1 MRTIFLL
8 SLSLAAS
15 LAAIAGENPVIHGAV
30 LDPSGRAVEDARVT
44 CDAQSVYTNSQGNF
58 SIPGVAKCQAR
69 VSKPGFETQTVD
81 LNAQAPTRIALSLA
95 GRTEAVIVT
104 ANRTETTPEQAA
116 VAANVITAQQLEE
129 RQFPMLFD
137 MLREVPG
144 LQIAESGPPG
154 AFAEVFTRGA
164 DYTGTLVLLDG
175 VPLND
180 PGGELHLENLTSD
193 GLDRIEVVRGPE
205 SALFGAEAAAGV
217 IQLFTKH
224 GDPESSVPHG
234 SVSYE
239 RGSFQ
244 TDRWIANL
252 NGGFLSRFDYML
264 SASEFHSVGEWPNSF
279 SLNNTG
285 TADVGYKISDSTQLR
300 GVFRVYDAI
309 AGTPGPIGYGVD
321 DQIANEHERDDT
333 VSLRL
338 DDSRGAHFHQQFTF
352 GFHRL
357 TDRYNDNEPYSE
369 QPLAA
374 LVQNVPGPPPA
385 TYLIAIVNPYNPP
398 SIVPPGLTLVQ
409 SDWYFGPDDSLDL
422 TERKIGGYQGTYSYR
437 GGALVFGYDYQD
449 QSGVLSGTPASRSNN
464 GFFAN
469 IQQNFGRRIFL
480 SGGARYEHSSAFGNI
495 GSGRA
500 GASFLLAGEHGPLSS
515 TYFRVSGGRG
525 VTEPSLLEDYANA
538 PLLGEVGNPNL
549 RPETTTTYE
558 AGLVSEWW
566 HRRVRTEVDAFRNSF
581 RDLIAYA
588 GDTWENIEASWARGV
603 EASAQARLTSYLAIN
618 GAYMWLPTRI
628 TASTTPESSDTGI
641 GQPLVHRPLNSGSM
655 SIAVTPRRWS
665 LVIGG
670 SFAGERQ
677 DADFVFGV
685 TRNPGYQNIYASASY
700 DIARHFTP
708 ILRIDNL
715 LNERYMEVLGYQA
728 WSRDVI
734 GGVRI
739 HW

>member
-8 SLSLAAS
+8 SLSLAVC
-15 LAAIAGENPVIHGAV
+15 AGENPGIRGLV
-30 LDPSGRAVEDARVT
+30 LDPSHRPVEGARVT
-44 CDAQSVYTNSQGNF
+44 CQNQSVYTNAEGRF
-58 SIPGVAKCQAR
+58 LVPGADKCQAS
-69 VSKPGFETQTVD
+69 VEKAGFKTRTAD
-81 LNAQAPTRIALSLA
+81 LAAGMDARLALDLA
-95 GRTEAVIVT
+95 GRNESVIVT

-116 VAANVITAQQLEE
+116 VAANVITEQQLEA
-129 RQFPMLFD
+129 RQFPMIFD
-137 MLREVPG
+137 MLREIPG
-144 LQIAESGPPG
+144 LQIDEYGAPG
-154 AFAEVFTRGA
+154 TLAEVFTRGA
-164 DYTGTLVLLDG
+164 DYTSTLVLLDG

-193 GLDRIEVVRGPE
+193 GLQRIEVVRGPE
-205 SALFGAEAAAGV
+205 SALFGAEAAGGV

-224 GDPESSVPHG
+224 GDPENAVPHG
-234 SVSYE
+234 AFSYE

-244 TDRWIANL
+244 TDRWIADL

-264 SASEFHSVGEWPNSF
+264 SASEFHTVGEWPNSF
-279 SLNNTG
+279 ALNNTG
-285 TADVGYKISDSTQLR
+285 TADIGYKISDSTQLR

-309 AGTPGPIGYGVD
+309 AGIPGPIGYGVD
-321 DQIANEHERDDT
+321 DQVANEHERDDT

-338 DDSRGAHFHQQFTF
+338 DDSRGAHFQQRFTF

-374 LVQNVPGPPPA
+374 LVQNVPGPTPA
-385 TYLIAIVNPYNPP
+385 TYLVAIVNPYNPP
-398 SIVPPGLTLVQ
+398 TIVPPGLTLVQ
-409 SDWYFGPDDSLDL
+409 SAWYFGPDDSLDL
-422 TERKIGGYQGTYSYR
+422 TERKIAGYQGTYSYR

-500 GASFLLAGEHGPLSS
+500 GASVLLAGEHGPLSS
-515 TYFRVSGGRG
+515 TYFRASGGRG

-558 AGLVSEWW
+558 AALVSEWW
-566 HRRVRTEVDAFRNSF
+566 GRRIRTEAAAFRNSF
-581 RDLIAYA
+581 RDLIAYV

-603 EASAQARLTSYLAIN
+603 ETSAQARFANYLLVT
-618 GAYMWLPTRI
+618 GAYMWLDTRI

-641 GQPLVHRPLNSGSM
+641 GEPLVRRPRNSGSF
-655 SIAVTPRRWS
+655 SIAATPKRWS

-670 SFAGERQ
+670 SFVGERQ
-677 DADFVFGV
+677 DADFVFGI
-685 TRNPGYQNIYASASY
+685 TRNPGYQNIFASASY
-700 DIARHFTP
+700 NIGKHVTP
-708 ILRIDNL
+708 ILKVTNL